1 MQLIPMILNG
11 TAPLYLLST
20 MYVVAGAL
28 LGAPAGVEFTA
39 AIQAAEQVCHSCC
52 KGMIVYAIQSWS
64 PEYIACIFKGR
75 NP

>member
-28 LGAPAGVEFTA
+28 LGAPAGVEFIA
-39 AIQAAEQVCHSCC
+39 AIEAAKQVRHL
-52 KGMIVYAIQSWS
+52 
-64 PEYIACIFKGR
+64 
-75 NP
+75 N